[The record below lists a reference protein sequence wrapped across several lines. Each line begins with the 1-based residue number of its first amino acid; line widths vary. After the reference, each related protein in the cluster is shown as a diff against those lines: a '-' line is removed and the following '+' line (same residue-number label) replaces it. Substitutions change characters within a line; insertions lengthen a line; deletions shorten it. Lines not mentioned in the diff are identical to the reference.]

1 MTKLI
6 ARLGLRGDRGAVTM
20 DIGLAAVLAGITL
33 VAAITLIGGDITSW

>member
-6 ARLGLRGDRGAVTM
+6 ARLKLRGDRGAATVDM
-20 DIGLAAVLAGITL
+20 GLAAVFTGIAL